1 MVKKEQYPFICKMF
15 CGRDTIN
22 EFFLQTRSYTC
33 RHSCTNVRIR
43 WHKTRRV
50 WRNLVWLTHSS
61 HLEEI
66 IPGDHCVQK
75 TMVWFQQYNS
85 EISLTVMK
93 MLLLPLQFYYSHLMS
108 GTVKLSSLRNPIL
121 SASYLFLSILELH
134 GQCSLLSC
142 LLNHYQCISSYC
154 IRQWFWLL
162 LGFVLCFF
170 QASIKFSGVNLNLC
184 FS

>member
-15 CGRDTIN
+15 CGRDAIN
-22 EFFLQTRSYTC
+22 EFFLQTRSYTDTHAQTC
-33 RHSCTNVRIR
+33 AYGDIKHVEFEEI
-43 WHKTRRV
+43 
-50 WRNLVWLTHSS
+50 VWLTHSS

-134 GQCSLLSC
+134 GQCSLVSC